1 MCKQR
6 PNHSMMSKIIQQNMH
21 RVLCE
26 LELAIK
32 KKFVFDPVHSCL
44 PIWLLVNTGWM
55 NLLLH
60 EKSLYSGVQHIA
72 CNPLSLGNP
81 SGLD

>member
-1 MCKQR
+1 
-6 PNHSMMSKIIQQNMH
+6 MH
-21 RVLCE
+21 RMLCE

-32 KKFVFDPVHSCL
+32 RSSYLILSLYPVHSCL
-44 PIWLLVNTGWM
+44 PIWQLVNTGWM

-60 EKSLYSGVQHIA
+60 EKSLYSGVQHTA